1 MVAYEENDGGR
12 LPLTWAQTK
21 RMPMTQLV
29 SLPVTCTPPLPALQC
44 TRLCR
49 HRRGV
54 APRAL
59 PFGTLLLLTPA
70 ANSFQH

>member
-29 SLPVTCTPPLPALQC
+29 SLRP
-44 TRLCR
+44 
-49 HRRGV
+49 
-54 APRAL
+54 
-59 PFGTLLLLTPA
+59 
-70 ANSFQH
+70 

>member
-1 MVAYEENDGGR
+1 MAAYEENDGGR

-49 HRRGV
+49 RRRV
-54 APRAL
+54 APRSRL
-59 PFGTLLLLTPA
+59 EPCSCQLELLIDC
-70 ANSFQH
+70 FQ